1 MLSVTSSKY
10 KYIFSASRLFYRLN
24 MNPQTQITLHSF
36 YNLYLCKFLWQMDT
50 YCGEEGMATD
60 IWFMLGQKK
69 KYYCDQESSLAF
81 PGLSFCLKLLKGCF
95 VNWRVL
101 TSEWIKL
108 EIDQSLI
115 HIVEYFKS
123 QYKMLVIAV
132 RGKKRC
138 LHSFQSKAWS
148 HGNNLQLYE
157 TTAIMW
163 MSFNIATTA
172 ATPMKKVYWMIIST
186 TGRRGV

>member
-1 MLSVTSSKY
+1 ME
-10 KYIFSASRLFYRLN
+10 
-24 MNPQTQITLHSF
+24 ITYSL
-36 YNLYLCKFLWQMDT
+36 
-50 YCGEEGMATD
+50 
-60 IWFMLGQKK
+60 LGSEKR

-81 PGLSFCLKLLKGCF
+81 PGLSFCLKFLKGCI

-172 ATPMKKVYWMIIST
+172 ATPLKKVYWMIIST
-186 TGRRGV
+186 TGRRGEECSWPHWDGVQSTGLYFLDLID

>member
-1 MLSVTSSKY
+1 
-10 KYIFSASRLFYRLN
+10 
-24 MNPQTQITLHSF
+24 
-36 YNLYLCKFLWQMDT
+36 MDT

-81 PGLSFCLKLLKGCF
+81 PGLSFCLKFLKGCI

-115 HIVEYFKS
+115 SVVEYFNT
-123 QYKMLVIAV
+123 QYKILVVAV
-132 RGKKRC
+132 RAEMRRLNG
-138 LHSFQSKAWS
+138 FQSKACS
-148 HGNNLQLYE
+148 HGNNFNYSRV
-157 TTAIMW
+157 TAIM
-163 MSFNIATTA
+163 
-172 ATPMKKVYWMIIST
+172 
-186 TGRRGV
+186 